1 MPSRLGDLTRCLFG
15 VVGSTLNHNVG
26 KLDRAKLEGLNGQLS
41 QMWSDRRQSLP
52 HSNPYHSNRSLD
64 QPVQTNLCELIDSV
78 PPKSAKGKFE
88 FFKLTP
94 KAKHEKSKSIS
105 IPSNASSDSD
115 QKKSEKPK
123 RRRSRHDKKSNESHV
138 SSIFNVIYHLK
149 VTIPGR
155 IFKKTILKSYSK
167 VNDSRFSESFLHQ
180 RHIQALLRVS
190 LENLV

>member
-1 MPSRLGDLTRCLFG
+1 MRRSNPRVSKFIFSSAVFYFEIKFNYFLKIHVVCWRILNRFIVPSRLGDLTRCLFG

-123 RRRSRHDKKSNESHV
+123 RRRSRHEKKSNESHV
-138 SSIFNVIYHLK
+138 SSIL
-149 VTIPGR
+149 
-155 IFKKTILKSYSK
+155 
-167 VNDSRFSESFLHQ
+167 
-180 RHIQALLRVS
+180 
-190 LENLV
+190 